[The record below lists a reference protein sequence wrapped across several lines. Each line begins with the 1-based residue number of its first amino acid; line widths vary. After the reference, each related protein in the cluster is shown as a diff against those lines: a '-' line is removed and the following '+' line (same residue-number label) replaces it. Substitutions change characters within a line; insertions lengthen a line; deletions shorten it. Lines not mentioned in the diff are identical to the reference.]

1 MFVIVFINP
10 KSTIMKSKNLTFVL
24 SLIVLLF
31 FGLNASAQFGSLKNK
46 IKKSKDKISKKSDK
60 PSDDKKDL
68 KEDALSTKIWYVS
81 KSRGK
86 NKNSGTKDL
95 PLKNIDKAV
104 KLCEVG
110 DAIYI
115 EGGMYMGTF
124 KIGYIESDKP
134 LRLYGSWDEN
144 FNKQDIVNH
153 PTLFQPNNAS
163 AGKSRKAMLRFT
175 KNVENTMI
183 DGIVWDSGERNLYDP
198 KKGFVDG
205 LEGGLMRLPT
215 EPLKGFNSTVGE
227 PLISFRSATRGGN
240 ITIQN
245 CVFVNGASFA
255 IQAGLHSGTFK
266 VFNNVFV
273 ANKMA
278 AIEIYGTC
286 PGSKMKNNMVACGEV
301 EISQNTILFTWSRLK
316 DYLDMGYGV
325 RIMTKLKYNIHDNII
340 GANIMGGID
349 NSRFCKDDFIKIDN
363 NILFGNKG
371 GDLYYTPESNTK
383 LQLTVDEF
391 EDLEF
396 ESVSGNKG
404 EAPDILVNQAYL
416 KGFYSARYKETTN
429 YDPNSSV
436 NQWSR
441 ALGLNQQGTMTSNA
455 TMFMNK
461 YPWKEALLLFGGS
474 NKVGAQIPV
483 SE

>member
-1 MFVIVFINP
+1 
-10 KSTIMKSKNLTFVL
+10 MKSKNLTLLF
-24 SLIVLLF
+24 SLVLLF
-31 FGLNASAQFGSLKNK
+31 FFTLNLNAQFGSLKNK
-46 IKKSKDKISKKSDK
+46 IKKVKINSSKSTGKTSKKEADVYESN
-60 PSDDKKDL
+60 
-68 KEDALSTKIWYVS
+68 STSKIWYVS
-81 KSRGK
+81 KSKGK
-86 NKNSGTKDL
+86 NRNSGTKES
-95 PLKNIDKAV
+95 PLKNIDKAM
-104 KLCEVG
+104 KLSKPG
-110 DAIYI
+110 DEIYI
-115 EGGMYMGTF
+115 ANGTYMGTF
-124 KIGYIESDKP
+124 KIGYLESNKP
-134 LRLYGSWDEN
+134 LRLYGSWDES
-144 FNKQDIVNH
+144 FEKQDVINH
-153 PTLFQPNNAS
+153 PTVFQPNNAS

-175 KNVENTMI
+175 KDVENTMI
-183 DGIVWDSGERNLYDP
+183 DGIVWDSGERNLYDL
-198 KKGFVDG
+198 KKGFVEG
-205 LEGGLMRLPT
+205 VEGGLMRLPT

-240 ITIQN
+240 IIIQN

-266 VFNNVFV
+266 VLNNVFV
-273 ANKMA
+273 ANRMA
-278 AIEIYGTC
+278 SIEIYGTC
-286 PGSKMKNNMVACGEV
+286 PGSKSKNNMVSCGEV
-301 EISQNTILFTWSRLK
+301 EIAHNTILFTWSRLK

-349 NSRFCKDDFIKIDN
+349 DSRFCSDEFIKIDN

-404 EAPDILVNQAYL
+404 EAPDITVNKAYL

-429 YDPNSSV
+429 YNPNSAV

-461 YPWKEALLLFGGS
+461 YPWKETLLLFGAS
-474 NKVGAQIPV
+474 NKAGAQMPL
-483 SE
+483 SKYKG

>member
-1 MFVIVFINP
+1 
-10 KSTIMKSKNLTFVL
+10 MKSKQRPLIL
-24 SLIVLLF
+24 SLVLLLF
-31 FGLNASAQFGSLKNK
+31 FALNADAQFGNLKNK
-46 IKKSKDKISKKSDK
+46 IKSSRNKLPKNKTEKKQ
-60 PSDDKKDL
+60 DKKTT
-68 KEDALSTKIWYVS
+68 EDATLTGRIWYVS
-81 KSRGK
+81 ISKGK
-86 NKNSGTKDL
+86 NRNPGTIDQ
-95 PLKNIDKAV
+95 PLKNIDKAI
-104 KLCEVG
+104 KKSKTG
-110 DAIYI
+110 DEIFIA
-115 EGGMYMGTF
+115 GGKYMGTF
-124 KIGYIESDKP
+124 KIGYLESDKP
-134 LRLYGSWDEN
+134 LKLYGSWDEG
-144 FNKQDIVNH
+144 FTKQDIINH
-153 PTLFQPNNAS
+153 PTVFQPDNAS
-163 AGKSRKAMLRFT
+163 GGKSRKAMLRFT
-175 KNVENTMI
+175 KNVENTVI

-198 KKGFVDG
+198 KKGFVEG
-205 LEGGLMRLPT
+205 VEGGLMRLPT

-227 PLISFRSATRGGN
+227 PLISFRSSSRGGN
-240 ITIQN
+240 ITISN

-266 VFNNVFV
+266 VINNVFV
-273 ANKMA
+273 ANRMA

-286 PGSKMKNNMVACGEV
+286 PGSKERRNMVSCGEV
-301 EISQNTILFTWSRLK
+301 EIANNTILFTWSRLK

-325 RIMTKLKYNIHDNII
+325 RIMTKLKYDIHDNII

-349 NSRFCKDDFIKIDN
+349 NSRFCKDEYIKIDN

-404 EAPDILVNQAYL
+404 EAPDINVNKAYL
-416 KGFYSARYKETTN
+416 KGFYSARYNETTN
-429 YDPNSSV
+429 YDPNSAV

-461 YPWKEALLLFGGS
+461 YPWKETLLLFGAT
-474 NKVGAQIPV
+474 NEAGAQIPK
-483 SE
+483 SK